1 MNYQKKKVAISGKC
15 SFICYCTIM
24 GIIFIVSLIISII
37 DRTNQLMDWP
47 TGYENTIGIVLQIVI
62 TIITMIIS
70 IIGIS
75 ISLQNENVFGCKLT
89 TLCALRKRRH
99 YSFLQIII
107 ISISL
112 CTFNIAFYMLDLKTA
127 VIGTS
132 VTSLL
137 FLLQVVYLE
146 VPTMVKTEDAVKRI
160 LKDNFIDSYLCN
172 SEMSKSVKDAVR
184 YLLYSD
190 NLKNTFEFFKDD
202 FDQEYNEYALIKLLE
217 FQKDL
222 TGDLEIKYD
231 NREQLIIGSSLLENV
246 FDVLLRH
253 IVIPDNVYSK
263 VIENKHLLIRVL
275 LQIHKLPEAQGCFT
289 EKIGS
294 LIVLLFDSKSNSL
307 NFDLIAD
314 VIIILSAE
322 TIKTGDMSIIT
333 ALRRQLS
340 NFNYC
345 LRQASY
351 TLDVFAL
358 LSMYFYYLS
367 CSDPDVPPKIKQ
379 TIKNWIEEGNIIEK
393 RTKITSWKKLFSQ
406 VTNRFPVDYNRFL
419 SLAMRNSNALE
430 YYLFGS
436 GAKWVI
442 FEPSYVA
449 RWYLTNWLN
458 TTWSNNYDFSAL
470 IKQYPDLAGDLKN
483 LGNKCFNGNCVF
495 VATAEM
501 NQIAEFYSD
510 NKDHFLHFKIA
521 EQVNH
526 YFFNFINNLNYA
538 ELKSNADQAA
548 NLDQNDLSQKITNKI
563 RTALHREWG
572 FDSKQAVNDEERYFS
587 VLFEKTPEAINFE
600 ECIIDYC
607 VDSVLVELQN
617 ATQKAKVYNDDQ
629 FDDNIRTILS
639 KKPKCVTQGVKNTIP
654 YFIKSESLK
663 QELINFCNSCKEIQS
678 KILGDMAIV
687 LTDNDFRFNCEILKV
702 ELRALSDQELA
713 NEVEKHQRADGQFVF
728 KGVFLPREKIIEI
741 VNAKYT
747 VLSIVIKH
755 KVVSSNENIF
765 EFVPYSNN

>member
-231 NREQLIIGSSLLENV
+231 NREQLIIGSSLL
-246 FDVLLRH
+246 
-253 IVIPDNVYSK
+253 
-263 VIENKHLLIRVL
+263 
-275 LQIHKLPEAQGCFT
+275 
-289 EKIGS
+289 
-294 LIVLLFDSKSNSL
+294 
-307 NFDLIAD
+307 
-314 VIIILSAE
+314 
-322 TIKTGDMSIIT
+322 
-333 ALRRQLS
+333 
-340 NFNYC
+340 
-345 LRQASY
+345 
-351 TLDVFAL
+351 
-358 LSMYFYYLS
+358 
-367 CSDPDVPPKIKQ
+367 
-379 TIKNWIEEGNIIEK
+379 
-393 RTKITSWKKLFSQ
+393 
-406 VTNRFPVDYNRFL
+406 
-419 SLAMRNSNALE
+419 
-430 YYLFGS
+430 
-436 GAKWVI
+436 
-442 FEPSYVA
+442 
-449 RWYLTNWLN
+449 
-458 TTWSNNYDFSAL
+458 
-470 IKQYPDLAGDLKN
+470 
-483 LGNKCFNGNCVF
+483 
-495 VATAEM
+495 
-501 NQIAEFYSD
+501 
-510 NKDHFLHFKIA
+510 
-521 EQVNH
+521 
-526 YFFNFINNLNYA
+526 
-538 ELKSNADQAA
+538 
-548 NLDQNDLSQKITNKI
+548 
-563 RTALHREWG
+563 
-572 FDSKQAVNDEERYFS
+572 
-587 VLFEKTPEAINFE
+587 
-600 ECIIDYC
+600 
-607 VDSVLVELQN
+607 
-617 ATQKAKVYNDDQ
+617 
-629 FDDNIRTILS
+629 
-639 KKPKCVTQGVKNTIP
+639 
-654 YFIKSESLK
+654 
-663 QELINFCNSCKEIQS
+663 
-678 KILGDMAIV
+678 
-687 LTDNDFRFNCEILKV
+687 
-702 ELRALSDQELA
+702 
-713 NEVEKHQRADGQFVF
+713 
-728 KGVFLPREKIIEI
+728 
-741 VNAKYT
+741 
-747 VLSIVIKH
+747 
-755 KVVSSNENIF
+755 
-765 EFVPYSNN
+765 